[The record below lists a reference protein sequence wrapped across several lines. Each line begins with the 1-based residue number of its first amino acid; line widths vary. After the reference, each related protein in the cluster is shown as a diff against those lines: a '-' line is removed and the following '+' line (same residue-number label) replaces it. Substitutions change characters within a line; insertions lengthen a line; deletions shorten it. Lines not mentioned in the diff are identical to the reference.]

1 MSILKKLPG
10 PLLVFLVAVCLSFG
24 GLIVKSFE
32 GANLWQIL
40 FWRQFFF
47 SITVALYL
55 LFTYKKNFFKSF
67 YTSGLPGFIGGII
80 LAIGFAAYVFSMYTT
95 TVANTNFIITT
106 ETIFLAIFGYFFLK
120 EKINLITFI
129 SIILGMSGVLLI
141 LGSSLSSIH
150 ISPWLLVKQ
159 CVFGGG
165 LFNDFS
171 SCSRNIE
178 EFIGNFVAFIMP
190 ISFAILVIIIRK
202 SPNVDMV
209 PAQFIA
215 GVLTAIIGYFIAGKL
230 SISPHDLFLASMAG
244 FFQIGFGFILITIGS
259 QTTPSAVVGVLMLTE
274 AVFGPLWAWLFIN
287 EIPPMS
293 VLIGG
298 GIIIFSIL
306 FQSFYGRKT

>member
-1 MSILKKLPG
+1 MTFLNKIPG
-10 PLLVFLVAVCLSFG
+10 PLLIFLGATCLSFG

-40 FWRQFFF
+40 FWRQTFFA
-47 SITVALYL
+47 IIVAFYL
-55 LFTYKKNFFKSF
+55 LISHKKNFFKSF
-67 YTSGLPGFIGGII
+67 YNSGLAGLIAGFV
-80 LAIGFAAYVFSMYTT
+80 LSIGFSAYVFAMYNT

-106 ETIFLAIFGYFFLK
+106 ETIFLAVFGYFFLK

-129 SIILGMSGVLLI
+129 SIILGMSGVLLVV
-141 LGSSLSSIH
+141 GSSLSI
-150 ISPWLLVKQ
+150 Q
-159 CVFGGG
+159 
-165 LFNDFS
+165 S
-171 SCSRNIE
+171 SE
-178 EFIGNFVAFIMP
+178 QFIGNIVAFIMP

-202 SPNVDMV
+202 NPNVDMV

-215 GVLTAIIGYFIAGKL
+215 GVFAAIIGYFIAGKL
-230 SISPHDLFLASMAG
+230 SISSHDLFLASMAG

-287 EIPPMS
+287 ETPPIS

-306 FQSFYGRKT
+306 FQSFYGKKII

>member
-1 MSILKKLPG
+1 MTFLNKIPG
-10 PLLVFLVAVCLSFG
+10 PYLIFLGALCLSFG

-47 SITVALYL
+47 AIIVVLYL
-55 LFTYKKNFFKSF
+55 FFSYRKNFFKSF
-67 YTSGLPGFIGGII
+67 YKSGLPGFVAG
-80 LAIGFAAYVFSMYTT
+80 LFLSVGFAAYVFSMYTT

-141 LGSSLSSIH
+141 VGSSLS
-150 ISPWLLVKQ
+150 VQ
-159 CVFGGG
+159 
-165 LFNDFS
+165 S
-171 SCSRNIE
+171 SEQFLGNI
-178 EFIGNFVAFIMP
+178 VAFVMP

-209 PAQFIA
+209 PSQFTAGIA
-215 GVLTAIIGYFIAGKL
+215 AALIGLFFAGKI
-230 SISPHDLFLASMAG
+230 SISPHDLFLAFTAG

-259 QTTPSAVVGVLMLTE
+259 QTTPAAIVGVLMLTE
-274 AVFGPLWAWLFIN
+274 SVFGPLWAWLFIN
-287 EIPPMS
+287 EVPPIS
-293 VLIGG
+293 VLMGG

-306 FQSFYGRKT
+306 LQSFYVKKAM

>member
-1 MSILKKLPG
+1 MTFLNRIPG
-10 PLLVFLVAVCLSFG
+10 PLLIFLGATCLSFG

-40 FWRQFFF
+40 FWRQTFFA
-47 SITVALYL
+47 IIVAFYL
-55 LFTYKKNFFKSF
+55 LISYKKNFFKSF
-67 YTSGLPGFIGGII
+67 YNSGLAGLIAGFV
-80 LAIGFAAYVFSMYTT
+80 LSIGFSAYVFAMYNT

-106 ETIFLAIFGYFFLK
+106 ETIFLAVFGYFFLK

-141 LGSSLSSIH
+141 IGSSLSI
-150 ISPWLLVKQ
+150 Q
-159 CVFGGG
+159 
-165 LFNDFS
+165 S
-171 SCSRNIE
+171 SE
-178 EFIGNFVAFIMP
+178 QFIGNIVAFIMP
-190 ISFAILVIIIRK
+190 ISFAILVVIIRK
-202 SPNVDMV
+202 YPNVDMV
-209 PAQFIA
+209 PAQFTA
-215 GVLTAIIGYFIAGKL
+215 GILAAIIGYFIAGKL

-306 FQSFYGRKT
+306 FQSFYGRKI

>member
-1 MSILKKLPG
+1 MTFLNRIPG
-10 PLLVFLVAVCLSFG
+10 PVLIFLGATCLSFG

-40 FWRQFFF
+40 FWRQTFF
-47 SITVALYL
+47 SIIVAFYL
-55 LFTYKKNFFKSF
+55 LIRYKKNFFKSF
-67 YTSGLPGFIGGII
+67 YNSGLAGLIAGFV
-80 LAIGFAAYVFSMYTT
+80 LSIGFSAYVFAMYNT

-106 ETIFLAIFGYFFLK
+106 ETIFLAVFGYFFLK

-141 LGSSLSSIH
+141 VGSSLSI
-150 ISPWLLVKQ
+150 Q
-159 CVFGGG
+159 
-165 LFNDFS
+165 S
-171 SCSRNIE
+171 SE
-178 EFIGNFVAFIMP
+178 QFIGNIVAFIMP
-190 ISFAILVIIIRK
+190 ISFAILVVIIRK
-202 SPNVDMV
+202 YPNVDMV
-209 PAQFIA
+209 PAQFTA
-215 GVLTAIIGYFIAGKL
+215 GILAAIIGYFIAGKL

-306 FQSFYGRKT
+306 FQSFYGRKI